1 MSDLCIRHL
10 LREHR
15 EVESGMAA
23 FEAFVTEQ
31 ARLAQWGESECEDF
45 RLLHD
50 LFERHLDRHLRKEE
64 EVLFPAL
71 ESFLPR
77 DLGPLAV
84 LRGEHEDVRELYR
97 RVESAG
103 EMRARGMADQEAL
116 AKFQHYGTG
125 MVRVL
130 RDHIYKEDR
139 ILFPMVTRFLTP
151 ERDAQLLRLMEQIE
165 QQKARAHS
173 PSFGPIRNKE
183 AGHEL

>member
-15 EVESGMAA
+15 AVEEGIRA
-23 FEAFVTEQ
+23 FEQFLNDQ
-31 ARLAQWGESECEDF
+31 AGLTRWGENEREDF

-50 LFERHLDRHLRKEE
+50 LFQKHLDRHMRKEE
-64 EVLFPAL
+64 EILFPAL

-84 LRGEHEDVRELYR
+84 LRGEHEDLRELFR
-97 RVESAG
+97 RIQAAG
-103 EMRARGMADQEAL
+103 QVRARRADDAEAQSKL
-116 AKFQHYGTG
+116 RQFGSG

-151 ERDAQLLRLMEQIE
+151 ERDAELLRRMELIE
-165 QQKARAHS
+165 QHKSDTNLAAAPGTS
-173 PSFGPIRNKE
+173 GT
-183 AGHEL
+183 

>member
-15 EVESGMAA
+15 EVEGGIST
-23 FEAFVTEQ
+23 FEQFLSDQSHME
-31 ARLAQWGESECEDF
+31 QWGGNEREDF
-45 RLLHD
+45 RLIQD
-50 LFERHLDRHLRKEE
+50 LFYRHLDKHIRKEE

-84 LRGEHEDVRELYR
+84 LRGEHEDVRELTR
-97 RVESAG
+97 RVQTAG
-103 EMRARGMADQEAL
+103 ELRARGLAGTEARAHL
-116 AKFQHYGTG
+116 QQFGAGL
-125 MVRVL
+125 VRVL

-151 ERDAQLLRLMEQIE
+151 ERDAQLLRQME
-165 QQKARAHS
+165 
-173 PSFGPIRNKE
+173 
-183 AGHEL
+183 ELSQAKTANGELPPPNPRIAEGGRP